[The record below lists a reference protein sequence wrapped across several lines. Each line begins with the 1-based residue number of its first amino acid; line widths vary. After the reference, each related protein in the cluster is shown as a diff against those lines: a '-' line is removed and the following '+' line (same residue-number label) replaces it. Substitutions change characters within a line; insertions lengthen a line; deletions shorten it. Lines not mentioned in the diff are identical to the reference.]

1 MTMKYLKGL
10 AIMLLAF
17 LMLYLAGPRPAKPEY
32 STVLPEVPSEA
43 LALEQY
49 IRDQESQHAIKP
61 NNEARIVWAND
72 SLRTP
77 TEYALVYLHG
87 FSASQMEGDP
97 VHRNLAAH
105 FGMNLYLS
113 RLQDHGIDTTV
124 PLGGMTAQ
132 GLWESAVQALAIGK
146 KLGKKVILMSTSTG
160 GTLSLKLAA
169 EFPEIAGQILL
180 SPNIEINDNKA
191 WLLNDPWGLQ
201 IAQAVAGTYRIV
213 SDTTAIYARY
223 WNNRY
228 LMTAPVELEQ
238 LLETTM
244 KRSVFERIT
253 TPVLMLYYYKNEREQ
268 DPVVKISAMKRMYGA
283 LGTPDSLKRELAL
296 PNTGDHV
303 LASPIKSKD
312 VASVEKACIEWG
324 AQVLRLS
331 PVAGQ

>member
-1 MTMKYLKGL
+1 MKFLKGL
-10 AIMLLAF
+10 AIIVLA
-17 LMLYLAGPRPAKPEY
+17 LTMLYLAGPRPADPVYK
-32 STVLPEVPSEA
+32 TTLPEVPGEA
-43 LALEQY
+43 GALEQY
-49 IRDQESQHAIKP
+49 IRDQEAQHKIKP

-132 GLWESAVQALAIGK
+132 GLWESSLEALAIGK

-160 GTLSLKLAA
+160 GTLSIKLAA

-191 WLLNDPWGLQ
+191 WLLNNPWGLQ
-201 IAQAVAGTYRIV
+201 IAQAIAGTYRV
-213 SDTTAIYARY
+213 VGDTSALYARY

-228 LMTAPVELEQ
+228 LMTAPVELQQ

-244 KRSVFERIT
+244 TNSVFERVKQ
-253 TPVLMLYYYKNEREQ
+253 PLLMLYYYKNEQEQ
-268 DPVVKISAMKRMYGA
+268 DPVVKVSAMKKMYGA
-283 LGTPDSLKRELAL
+283 VGTPDSLKRGIPL
-296 PNTGDHV
+296 PNTANHV

-312 VASVEKACIEWG
+312 VASVEKACIDFIE
-324 AQVLRLS
+324 QILHL
-331 PVAGQ
+331 PPFTQ